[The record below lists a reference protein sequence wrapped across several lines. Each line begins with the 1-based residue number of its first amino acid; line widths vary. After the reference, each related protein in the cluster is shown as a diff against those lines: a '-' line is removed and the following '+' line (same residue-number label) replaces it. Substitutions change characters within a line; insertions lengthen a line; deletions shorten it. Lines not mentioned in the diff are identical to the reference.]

1 MKFVDLHED
10 LAYSNQMGIDV
21 IEGDHQSSLK
31 LLRNFDSL
39 VFASLFPHVN
49 TRDERSDLLTSMY
62 GYTTHSTTFS
72 WELLMDQIKFYLYL
86 ERKGLVKVIRSREDL
101 SAPVTKLL
109 LSLEGADVLRDYT
122 DIYILRELHVRNLG
136 LTWNYDNKFAS
147 SCMSRKDYGLT
158 SEGEELV
165 KLANSLGIIV
175 DLAHAGKR
183 TVMDVASITR
193 KPVIVSHGNV
203 MKLKTHRR
211 NLDDEE
217 IEAVVRTKGVI
228 GVTAIVST
236 LREPTLQGLVE
247 NLRYIG
253 ESYGWEYVSLGT
265 DFLGIEKTPEGFDNV
280 LKVNDLLKYV
290 EGHEE
295 EVLWKNAMRVIMANM
310 V

>member
-1 MKFVDLHED
+1 
-10 LAYSNQMGIDV
+10 
-21 IEGDHQSSLK
+21 
-31 LLRNFDSL
+31 
-39 VFASLFPHVN
+39 
-49 TRDERSDLLTSMY
+49 
-62 GYTTHSTTFS
+62 
-72 WELLMDQIKFYLYL
+72 
-86 ERKGLVKVIRSREDL
+86 
-101 SAPVTKLL
+101 
-109 LSLEGADVLRDYT
+109 
-122 DIYILRELHVRNLG
+122 
-136 LTWNYDNKFAS
+136 
-147 SCMSRKDYGLT
+147 
-158 SEGEELV
+158 
-165 KLANSLGIIV
+165 V

-280 LKVNDLLKYV
+280 MKVNDLLKYV